1 MAKKEDRFVGGADG
15 TEADFEDV
23 AKIPLFVPFA
33 VSAEAMGKIFNPRD
47 RRVNCKPIFTWRFL
61 EDKVAEVSLHPLT
74 PAGGTRKDRFGVHAC
89 RL

>member
-33 VSAEAMGKIFNPRD
+33 VSAEAMGKIFNPLYC
-47 RRVNCKPIFTWRFL
+47 RVNCKPLFSWRFL
-61 EDKVAEVSLHPLT
+61 KDKLAEIRSNPLT
-74 PAGGTRKDRFGVHAC
+74 SVRGTGKDRFGVHAC